1 MTKARSLADFI
12 SDGNP
17 LADGAIAVSE
27 VSGAAP
33 LASPSFTGNIA
44 VTGNV
49 DGRDVAADG
58 TKLDGIETSATAD
71 QTDAEIRTAVEAAT
85 DSNVFTDADHS
96 KLNAIEASATADQ
109 TDAEIRTAVEAAT
122 DSNVFTD
129 ADHTK
134 LNAIEASADV
144 TDTVNVVAALTA
156 GSNITIASDGTI
168 AGAAQYTHPT
178 HAGDDAAIDTGALS
192 GATVISDLDLNITTD
207 TLGHV
212 TDANATVATRNLTL
226 ASLGVTASTAEV
238 NKMDGVLATTAEI
251 NYNDITTLGVV
262 QASKTVTAD
271 ANAHIQFGDGGKIL
285 FGASSDMEI
294 FHDGNASR
302 IHDNGTG
309 NLILSATDFQMNN
322 GANNETMFTAVSG
335 GAVTLKH
342 SGNSKIATTSSG
354 IDVTGTVNA
363 DALTGIGS
371 IDATTATAIK
381 AAGVGAGIDGTSSFT
396 LLSPVSGYGLSQ
408 VAYSGT
414 QFIVGALDS
423 SGWVSRSPDG
433 LKWTA
438 DTGPSSMDVKA
449 VAANGNTIV
458 CGGNTGN
465 FTTSTNGGSS
475 WGGPYT
481 KGNNR
486 QVNALTFGQGVFIA
500 ACEAASIYSSSNG
513 TSWTERKSPTG
524 GSDYFGVASSGS
536 LFVAVGA
543 SGVLGTSTSGTSTW
557 TARTSGTSNELGGVA
572 FGNSIWVAV
581 GNHGTIITSTN
592 GTSWTARTSY
602 TTKYL
607 GDVAWTGSE
616 FIAVGD
622 AGVCVNSPDGINW
635 TSYAG
640 GNSAQ
645 QNVSVVAG
653 EGFVVVAGVAGKVM
667 VAPS

>member
-1 MTKARSLADFI
+1 M
-12 SDGNP
+12 
-17 LADGAIAVSE
+17 AIKVNGTTVINDSRA
-27 VSGAAP
+27 
-33 LASPSFTGNIA
+33 LTNIA
-44 VTGNV
+44 SV
-49 DGRDVAADG
+49 
-58 TKLDGIETSATAD
+58 
-71 QTDAEIRTAVEAAT
+71 
-85 DSNVFTDADHS
+85 
-96 KLNAIEASATADQ
+96 
-109 TDAEIRTAVEAAT
+109 
-122 DSNVFTD
+122 
-129 ADHTK
+129 
-134 LNAIEASADV
+134 
-144 TDTVNVVAALTA
+144 
-156 GSNITIASDGTI
+156 
-168 AGAAQYTHPT
+168 
-178 HAGDDAAIDTGALS
+178 
-192 GATVISDLDLNITTD
+192 
-207 TLGHV
+207 
-212 TDANATVATRNLTL
+212 
-226 ASLGVTASTAEV
+226 
-238 NKMDGVLATTAEI
+238 
-251 NYNDITTLGVV
+251 
-262 QASKTVTAD
+262 
-271 ANAHIQFGDGGKIL
+271 
-285 FGASSDMEI
+285 
-294 FHDGNASR
+294 
-302 IHDNGTG
+302 
-309 NLILSATDFQMNN
+309 
-322 GANNETMFTAVSG
+322 
-335 GAVTLKH
+335 
-342 SGNSKIATTSSG
+342 
-354 IDVTGTVNA
+354 
-363 DALTGIGS
+363 
-371 IDATTATAIK
+371 DATTATAIT